1 MCERERERE
10 REREILPASYDEVGR
25 ESARERAKERELAA
39 VSNEAALILPGIV
52 LSRLS
57 KLGWQAD

>member
-1 MCERERERE
+1 VRERERE
-10 REREILPASYDEVGR
+10 RERSCQRVMMGGE
-25 ESARERAKERELAA
+25 RERARESERERELAA

-52 LSRLS
+52 VSRLS

>member
-1 MCERERERE
+1 M
-10 REREILPASYDEVGR
+10 GR